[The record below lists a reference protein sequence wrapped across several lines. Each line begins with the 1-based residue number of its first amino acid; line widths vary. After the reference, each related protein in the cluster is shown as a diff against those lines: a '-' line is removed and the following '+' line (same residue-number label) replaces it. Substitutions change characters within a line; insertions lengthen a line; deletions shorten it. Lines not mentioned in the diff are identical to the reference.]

1 MLIQRFIAYV
11 SIFIGLFILAG
22 LAQAQQAPAA
32 GSPNN
37 SLFNNG
43 VRSPADFASLPA
55 RAGAVS
61 GQGAPAQTFFF
72 SDDLSR
78 LPDLRHYRVVSS
90 STVPASARP
99 RIVGPELEMPALG
112 TAPKRPYLRLA
123 VVSGELEARQF
134 IQDFFESNK
143 QFIDANFVLR
153 TVRQAKGKPLF
164 VVDMGPFVSDRHA
177 RLFCVGVLKRGLSE
191 DKACDTAR
199 EFQSRGERNAFQ
211 GKATVGLSMA
221 MVQQVM
227 ASNKQLDF
235 PTLYGA
241 SIDIQEGDSL
251 GRSDHMVVKVTRR
264 GLFLARED
272 GTSFLLPADTIPMP
286 MPGEYIDTAAPAG
299 QGGAGSTG
307 ATGTTGT
314 SGAR

>member
-1 MLIQRFIAYV
+1 
-11 SIFIGLFILAG
+11 
-22 LAQAQQAPAA
+22 
-32 GSPNN
+32 
-37 SLFNNG
+37 
-43 VRSPADFASLPA
+43 
-55 RAGAVS
+55 
-61 GQGAPAQTFFF
+61 
-72 SDDLSR
+72 
-78 LPDLRHYRVVSS
+78 
-90 STVPASARP
+90 
-99 RIVGPELEMPALG
+99 MPAVG

-123 VVSGELEARQF
+123 VVSGEGEARQF
-134 IQDFFESNK
+134 IQDFFESHK

-153 TVRQAKGKPLF
+153 TVRQTKGKPMF

-191 DKACDTAR
+191 DKTCDTGR
-199 EFQSRGERNAFQ
+199 EFQSRAERNAFQ

-286 MPGEYIDTAAPAG
+286 MPGEYIDTAAPSAPAAG
-299 QGGAGSTG
+299 QASG
-307 ATGTTGT
+307 TGT